1 MAAQSGRYARTLMGC
16 FAARISSLS
25 AKDSVKITGCLLSDF
40 ANKRNYSS
48 VQPKPRSSRIFSGV
62 CVQRLPVITKEKS
75 ELEKRYEALQ
85 EQLELEHSALSED
98 EVQWKEIVER
108 KEKHKDDDDDESI
121 AIAISES
128 ERKVASRSLSETC
141 GTDFHVQF
149 LSNAPIAVMK
159 KYKNTSNK
167 ASLVEVLFIPTP
179 FIREQIKHENR
190 KQRLCSSLLNFE
202 KAKLLKMKAQM
213 EQQIQALE
221 EQIILEKHALIDRS
235 NRLQQLVKCLSSP
248 EINKLAEQRATSFPG
263 NESEQ
268 SEAPDLPQSNDSE
281 SQRLMRE
288 ACQFAQFLREHPLE
302 KWTVEKYA
310 VNIVEKGTRFTEDV
324 EVDEDKQT
332 EVFRVPKHN
341 NADAVEIMND
351 FIAAS
356 MQSSVPDVVTKSN
369 VWKVVGF
376 ANRSAL
382 SEKILEFCYT
392 FLIYEI
398 KTEEISLDILNTSL
412 RQVSG
417 RVRSKRHHVKFELP
431 TYMCRH
437 SDHVQLENCL
447 RKVGHYNLNYQC
459 KHANNYC
466 HYTAKC
472 YRRGP
477 LRYDYI
483 CTYFHYVNLLGF
495 CCTPSC

>member
-1 MAAQSGRYARTLMGC
+1 MA
-16 FAARISSLS
+16 FPV
-25 AKDSVKITGCLLSDF
+25 VKILLSLVVF
-40 ANKRNYSS
+40 L
-48 VQPKPRSSRIFSGV
+48 FFCG
-62 CVQRLPVITKEKS
+62 
-75 ELEKRYEALQ
+75 LQ
-85 EQLELEHSALSED
+85 VD
-98 EVQWKEIVER
+98 CK
-108 KEKHKDDDDDESI
+108 
-121 AIAISES
+121 
-128 ERKVASRSLSETC
+128 
-141 GTDFHVQF
+141 
-149 LSNAPIAVMK
+149 
-159 KYKNTSNK
+159 
-167 ASLVEVLFIPTP
+167 
-179 FIREQIKHENR
+179 
-190 KQRLCSSLLNFE
+190 
-202 KAKLLKMKAQM
+202 
-213 EQQIQALE
+213 
-221 EQIILEKHALIDRS
+221 
-235 NRLQQLVKCLSSP
+235 
-248 EINKLAEQRATSFPG
+248 
-263 NESEQ
+263 
-268 SEAPDLPQSNDSE
+268 
-281 SQRLMRE
+281 
-288 ACQFAQFLREHPLE
+288 
-302 KWTVEKYA
+302 VEKYA

-351 FIAAS
+351 FIAGLSVRRDSVKMVCYVSELDPSFSSPGKMKLDLDQAS